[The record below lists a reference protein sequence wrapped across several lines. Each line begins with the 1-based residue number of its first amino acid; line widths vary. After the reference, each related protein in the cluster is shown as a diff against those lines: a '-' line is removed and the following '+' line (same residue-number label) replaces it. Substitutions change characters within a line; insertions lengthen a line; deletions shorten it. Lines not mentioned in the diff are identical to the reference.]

1 MAHSCVDAVARTF
14 GAAPGRR
21 RLAELRLADF
31 RFTDDPLRAGV
42 RFCMR
47 VRVGASLQGQPVAPW
62 TRRVFS
68 STRLTVWADQ
78 SLNLPESL
86 VRIRDDSNRFLSDIA
101 NVVLL
106 VTEGDHGLPDFHR
119 RRSSPIWKTKHEV
132 D

>member
-1 MAHSCVDAVARTF
+1 M
-14 GAAPGRR
+14 
-21 RLAELRLADF
+21 
-31 RFTDDPLRAGV
+31 
-42 RFCMR
+42 
-47 VRVGASLQGQPVAPW
+47 QGQPMAPC
-62 TRRVFS
+62 TRRWFS

-78 SLNLPESL
+78 SLNLPQSL

-132 D
+132 HGRLLPLGRVDKVLQRHTVVSFADGLYMTTIDGRHPSRVGLARRQ